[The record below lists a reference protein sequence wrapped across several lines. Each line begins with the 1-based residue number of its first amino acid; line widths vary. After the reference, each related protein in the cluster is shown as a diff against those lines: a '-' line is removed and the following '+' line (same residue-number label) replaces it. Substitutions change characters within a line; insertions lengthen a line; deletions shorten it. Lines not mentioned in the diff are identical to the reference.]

1 MFKSKNA
8 GVQEKYLEMLMEG
21 VSPKDIEKYT
31 KDVQTNPGIPAPKP
45 QPGAKP
51 LSTTPM
57 KGIGADKVDSP
68 KPESS
73 GISMSDSIG
82 FLAGEVELASD
93 ADNFKGKNAALFNP
107 RKYKVSLY
115 VSPSQKAEKVIIA
128 TTPHGAAK
136 KFVQEV
142 LGEEPFS
149 GGLRQEQTVSQGD
162 NIHRV
167 WSIQLPG
174 YGQKLWVKE
183 YDPMPVG
190 GSLRK
195 GKKEEES
202 LDKRGFPVEEKKK
215 KKGSLSA
222 ALSYLASE

>member
-1 MFKSKNA
+1 MRNIKKSKLA
-8 GVQEKYLEMLMEG
+8 AELKDTYLQLLQEGYK
-21 VSPKDIEKYT
+21 PDDIEKFV
-31 KDVQTNPGIPAPKP
+31 KDVKTKPAE
-45 QPGAKP
+45 
-51 LSTTPM
+51 
-57 KGIGADKVDSP
+57 DVDSP

-93 ADNFKGKNAALFNP
+93 ADNFKGKTAFFFHP
-107 RKYKVSLY
+107 REFKVSLY
-115 VSPSQKAEKVIIA
+115 VSPSQKTEKVIIA

-149 GGLRQEQTVSQGD
+149 GGLREEQTEYNGDKYGD
-162 NIHRV
+162 NPIRV
-167 WSIQLPG
+167 WSVQIPG

-183 YDPMPVG
+183 FKPMSAE